1 MLRWDRDRP
10 VRCSVASEGLRVVV
24 FALVCEC
31 LSILRVVIVI
41 RILISVME
49 WRHA

>member
-10 VRCSVASEGLRVVV
+10 VRCLMASEGLRVV

-31 LSILRVVIVI
+31 LRILDVVIVI

-49 WRHA
+49 LRHA